1 MNLQNEAQQVA
12 QAAAALRQRVISA
25 IADLPDNPDI
35 NRLSRNCFAVSFSK
49 LQSNWSPEFHDFE
62 KQKELLIGLI
72 NGMDVLYLVSN
83 LTRILRDERI
93 VIGKA
98 RYTLHPKMIEAIREA
113 LCLGENS
120 KSVRVKRTI
129 VKPVGN
135 AQPADPVAARMH
147 LRLPESF
154 GRRR

>member
-12 QAAAALRQRVISA
+12 LAATALRQKVISA

-35 NRLSRNCFAVSFSK
+35 NRIARNCFVISSSK
-49 LQSNWSPEFHDFE
+49 LQGNWSPEFHDFE
-62 KQKELLIGLI
+62 KQKELLISLI
-72 NGMDVLYLVSN
+72 NGMDVLCLVSN

-113 LCLGENS
+113 LCLGEAS

-129 VKPVGN
+129 GKPAEN
-135 AQPADPVAARMH
+135 SQPADPVAARMH